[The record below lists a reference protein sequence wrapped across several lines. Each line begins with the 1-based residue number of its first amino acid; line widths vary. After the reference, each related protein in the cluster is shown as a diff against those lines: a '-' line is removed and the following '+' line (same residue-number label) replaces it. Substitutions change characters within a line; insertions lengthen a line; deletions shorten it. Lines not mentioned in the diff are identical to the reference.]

1 MGQAQ
6 GPVVQ
11 RRILGKAA
19 RMRNEGST
27 KQGMRTMSYGYPD
40 GCTQAMHDRAFNPT
54 HDDNDRQ
61 NAAQELAEGDFDKW
75 LRGDDERGTVAD
87 YVNDHASERIR
98 ILVAGLLGNEA
109 ALERAK
115 REAQQLRMDAVSYAA
130 WLMDDDRIERA
141 L

>member
-1 MGQAQ
+1 
-6 GPVVQ
+6 
-11 RRILGKAA
+11 
-19 RMRNEGST
+19 
-27 KQGMRTMSYGYPD
+27 MSYMPLPL
-40 GCTQAMHDRAFNPT
+40 AVRAACDIA
-54 HDDNDRQ
+54 DDNDRAA
-61 NAAQELAEGDFDKW
+61 AAQELAEGDFDKW

-87 YVNDHASERIR
+87 YINDHASERIR
-98 ILVAGLLGNEA
+98 LLVAGLLGNEA